1 MGLDI
6 TAYSK
11 LETPDPLVRK
21 VLDKLLLTD
30 NREEVFEFSERHIA
44 SPDNWIGDMQ
54 PGKYYE
60 TSKTETFDFRAGSY
74 SVYNTYRKMISECF
88 LDATQ
93 NEVWDN
99 EKKFEGKPFY
109 EQVNFSDCEG
119 FIGPEV
125 SAKLAGDYKKGRDKW
140 YEYLRESGETQIEY
154 YMSKYDQWTKAFEL
168 ASDGGFVWFC

>member
-11 LETPDPLVRK
+11 LESVDPLVQK
-21 VLDKLLLTD
+21 VRQRLLVQDDEDEIYEFTPSHISSPN
-30 NREEVFEFSERHIA
+30 NR
-44 SPDNWIGDMQ
+44 IGDMK
-54 PGKYYE
+54 PGKYYV
-60 TSKTETFDFRAGSY
+60 TPATVTLDFRAGSY
-74 SVYNTYRKMISECF
+74 SGYNTYRKMISECF
-88 LDATQ
+88 LDTTQ

-119 FIGPEV
+119 FIGPEA
-125 SAKLAGDYKKGRDKW
+125 SAKLAVDYKEGRDQW